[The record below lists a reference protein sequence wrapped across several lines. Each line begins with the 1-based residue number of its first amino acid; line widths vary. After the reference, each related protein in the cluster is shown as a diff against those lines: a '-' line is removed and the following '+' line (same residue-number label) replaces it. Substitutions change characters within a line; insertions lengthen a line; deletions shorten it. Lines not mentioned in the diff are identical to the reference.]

1 MLVGFV
7 AAEPQQELPTGPFT
21 DNHVVPGRGCAVF
34 EMLSFVSFTKNTQL
48 EGGGSGARVN
58 PGPVILRAHDLW
70 QRSLLVSRGLFL
82 LP

>member
-21 DNHVVPGRGCAVF
+21 DNHVVPGRGCAMF
-34 EMLSFVSFTKNTQL
+34 EMLSFVSFTKNMQL
-48 EGGGSGARVN
+48 EGGSATRMN